1 MKKSR
6 PAEKPQ
12 ETTDG
17 QEELC
22 LFCKIVSREMEAK
35 IIFEDEISMAFLDV
49 RPLFPGHVLLVP
61 KAHYHTL
68 SDLPAALVGPFFLN
82 AQMLAGKVQ
91 QVMKA
96 EGSFVAM
103 NNVVSQSV
111 AHLHVHIVPRR
122 KGDGLRGFF
131 WPRLR
136 YKDEEMLATHEAL
149 ASPSKSGASKSGPRQ
164 SDPSE
169 TAH

>member
-1 MKKSR
+1 MKKS
-6 PAEKPQ
+6 PPPEKLQ
-12 ETTDG
+12 GTTED
-17 QEELC
+17 QEEFC
-22 LFCKIVSREMEAK
+22 LFCKIVSRELEAK
-35 IIFEDEISMAFLDV
+35 IIFEDDISMAFLDV
-49 RPLFPGHVLLVP
+49 RPLFPGHVLLIP

-68 SDLPAALVGPFFLN
+68 SDLPADLVGPFFLN

-91 QVMKA
+91 QAMKA
-96 EGSFVAM
+96 EGSFLAI

-111 AHLHVHIVPRR
+111 GHLHVHIVPRR

-149 ASPSKSGASKSGPRQ
+149 KG
-164 SDPSE
+164 
-169 TAH
+169 

>member
-1 MKKSR
+1 MKKS
-6 PAEKPQ
+6 PPPEKLQ
-12 ETTDG
+12 GTTED
-17 QEELC
+17 QEEFC
-22 LFCKIVSREMEAK
+22 LFCKIVSRELEAK
-35 IIFEDEISMAFLDV
+35 IIFEDDISMAFLDV

-68 SDLPAALVGPFFLN
+68 SDLPADLVGPFFLN

-91 QVMKA
+91 QAMKA
-96 EGSFVAM
+96 EGSFVAI

-111 AHLHVHIVPRR
+111 GHLHVHIVPRR

-149 ASPSKSGASKSGPRQ
+149 KG
-164 SDPSE
+164 
-169 TAH
+169 

>member
-6 PAEKPQ
+6 PAGKLQ

-49 RPLFPGHVLLVP
+49 RPLFPGHVLLIP
-61 KAHYHTL
+61 KAHYPTL
-68 SDLPAALVGPFFLN
+68 LDLPAALVGPFFTN
-82 AQMLAGKVQ
+82 AQMLARKVQ
-91 QVMKA
+91 DAMKA
-96 EGSFVAM
+96 EGSFVAI

-111 AHLHVHIVPRR
+111 PHVHVHIVPRKR
-122 KGDGLRGFF
+122 KDGLRGFF
-131 WPRLR
+131 WPRR
-136 YKDEEMLATHEAL
+136 QYQGEEMVAIHEAL
-149 ASPSKSGASKSGPRQ
+149 SAPPTPSSFQ
-164 SDPSE
+164 
-169 TAH
+169 

>member
-1 MKKSR
+1 MKKS
-6 PAEKPQ
+6 PPPEKLQ
-12 ETTDG
+12 GTTED
-17 QEELC
+17 QEEFC
-22 LFCKIVSREMEAK
+22 LFCKIVSRELEAK
-35 IIFEDEISMAFLDV
+35 IIFEDDISMAFLDV

-68 SDLPAALVGPFFLN
+68 SDLPADLVGPFFLN

-91 QVMKA
+91 QAMKA
-96 EGSFVAM
+96 EGSFLAI

-111 AHLHVHIVPRR
+111 GHLHVHIVPRR

-149 ASPSKSGASKSGPRQ
+149 KG
-164 SDPSE
+164 
-169 TAH
+169 